1 MAFFGILIILSFSIL
16 LLAELFNE
24 LIEGD
29 NYEALARIIDKID
42 ELIDGAS
49 THIQRTANALK
60 KRWKRKE

>member
-1 MAFFGILIILSFSIL
+1 MAFFGILIVLSFSIL
-16 LLAELFNE
+16 LLAELLNE

-29 NYEALARIIDKID
+29 NYETLARIIDKID

-49 THIQRTANALK
+49 THIQRKVNALK